1 MPAEKAQA
9 LVLRTTD
16 WSESSRIATLWT
28 REFGKVRVLAKGGR
42 RLKSNFEN
50 ALDLLTLC
58 RIVFLRKSSSSL
70 DLLTEAQVLER
81 FPRLRS
87 DLSALYA
94 AYYIAELLSDWTED
108 YDPHPVLFDEA
119 LATLRSLG
127 EAEMR
132 GRGGEG
138 ETRRGG
144 EGATDERGKAETET
158 TSDRPLAPS
167 LLPPVTAS
175 PPPRVAPSLL
185 TGPRLARF
193 ELVLLREL
201 GYMPALTSCAVCG
214 QELPPGA
221 VHAVSGS
228 ASGDTSLAFSPA
240 AGGVVC
246 SACWPTRR
254 EALTL
259 SHGAW
264 QALRDLSEKE
274 DAWRQ
279 SFSPEVRTEIRRL
292 LNDYVTY
299 LLGRRPRLL
308 PYLGS

>member
-1 MPAEKAQA
+1 MSAEKAQA

-16 WSESSRIATLWT
+16 WSETSRIATLWT

-70 DLLTEAQVLER
+70 DLLTEAQVVER

-87 DLSALYA
+87 DLPALYA

-119 LATLRSLG
+119 LATLRTLGSQESGVRRQESEVRAQRSEVSGQKASAVGAIDFERSTADRSGSL
-127 EAEMR
+127 AQ
-132 GRGGEG
+132 
-138 ETRRGG
+138 T
-144 EGATDERGKAETET
+144 
-158 TSDRPLAPS
+158 
-167 LLPPVTAS
+167 
-175 PPPRVAPSLL
+175 

-201 GYMPALTSCAVCG
+201 GYTPTLISCAVCG
-214 QELPPGA
+214 REMPEISDPESGVRNREPNPSLLIPDSRLLTPG
-221 VHAVSGS
+221 
-228 ASGDTSLAFSPA
+228 FSSA
-240 AGGVVC
+240 AGGMVC
-246 SACWPTRR
+246 PECRRTRR
-254 EALTL
+254 DTMNLAPET
-259 SHGAW
+259 W

-274 DAWRQ
+274 DSWRQ
-279 SFSPEVRTEIRRL
+279 AFSAEVRAELRKI